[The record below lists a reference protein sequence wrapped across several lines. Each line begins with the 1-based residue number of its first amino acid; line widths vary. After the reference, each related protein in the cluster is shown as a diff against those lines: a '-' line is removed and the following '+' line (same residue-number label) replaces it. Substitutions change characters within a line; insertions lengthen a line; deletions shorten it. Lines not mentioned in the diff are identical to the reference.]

1 MLIWHGH
8 EAMKALLADA
18 RRKVQEAV
26 LLVERDVK
34 SSMRLGGR
42 VASGEME
49 WQSYTGRA
57 GDERRRRVE
66 KGTGKRAEKVGSYA
80 SKPGEVPRVQT
91 GTLRRS
97 ITHEMHDT
105 MPIGRVGTN
114 VIYGKWLEFGIPG
127 GKKIVAKG
135 KMLRWASGGKVHF
148 AKSVIQGAIKP
159 RPFMRPS
166 LMRTQA
172 AIVAMFG
179 RPITGT
185 LGHS

>member
-8 EAMKALLADA
+8 EAMKTLLADA
-18 RRKVQEAV
+18 RRKVRTACLMVEA
-26 LLVERDVK
+26 DVK
-34 SSMRLGGR
+34 ASMKKGGR
-42 VASGEME
+42 VESGEME
-49 WQSYTGRA
+49 WQGYIGRA

-66 KGTGKRAEKVGSYA
+66 VGTGKRAERINSYR
-80 SKPGEVPRVQT
+80 SKEGDVPRVQT
-91 GTLRRS
+91 GRLKGS
-97 ITHEMHDT
+97 ITTDMHET

-166 LMRTQA
+166 LMRMQA